1 MPKLLIHFKLI
12 LLILFFCCSSVF
24 GQFGGLVKSAHDLQP
39 IPDVNITIINESAG
53 TSTNKSGKFFIDW
66 DVFPLEVEFSALGYK
81 TFSITVLHSDT
92 NQVIYLEQEIM
103 TLDEIVIVPD
113 RTINPITKSSPI
125 ARSTVSIEEL
135 PGKSVTTAV
144 ELLRAETGVYVQ
156 QSSVGQGSLYI
167 RGRAGRDVLYLF
179 NGFRMNPSFVR
190 SGQNQYF
197 GAIDPLLINKL
208 DVYRGPVSVYYGSDA
223 LSGGVNI
230 SPIIKKFSSEKKLSG
245 EASSFFNFDG
255 NGEKSLHGKL
265 AYQSQKFTLFAG
277 GSYRDYDYY
286 NMSDESNESLWFP
299 YDETLG
305 NADYQFMSFQ
315 IASKIKTSNS
325 SNLTL
330 LSYKGQI
337 PDAPRLDRQTL
348 GYSIENQEYDL
359 RPRNGYY
366 SNTSPLIFWGNTIE
380 YQLQNSNP
388 IFQNMGVKTGFFRLN
403 DFRKQQDFDFND
415 FPTYAL
421 TEAQR
426 NYNFSL
432 SDTTNFDRSTSNQW
446 LMAVDIQSYFNEN
459 LYLKWGGDISY
470 DYVQSNR
477 YTNYGKQQL
486 PRYPNG
492 SEYVHSG
499 IFAQID
505 FAFSKQ
511 FTVEYGARYSHT
523 YANIPFEGIN
533 SFRQYDPFTGSFG
546 QVTHAL
552 GLSYDLTNR
561 VTLLSNLST
570 GFRAPNIS
578 DFSEVGIRRNN
589 QFQTPSTDL
598 RPETTRNIDFGI
610 TINNK
615 EYSFEV
621 YTFWLHYSNKITRV
635 GIGNYVTNTGEIL
648 EGEEVILNNDSYIE
662 VKNINAISMDLLGVE
677 FSGSYTNNDYIKTG
691 LTFTYAWGNLI
702 NRDKTTEPVDR
713 IPPANGIFY
722 VDYTPTNKLS
732 IRPQA
737 RYAFSHRRIS
747 PSEIDDNRIS
757 QNGTDGFVNLQLL
770 VNFYPDEH
778 FKIKLIADNLID
790 EAYREHSSS
799 LDGMGRNLTISMT
812 YLF

>member
-1 MPKLLIHFKLI
+1 MPKLFIFFKSV
-12 LLILFFCCSSVF
+12 LLVLFFCCSSVF
-24 GQFGGLVKSAHDLQP
+24 GQFGGLVRSAHTLHP
-39 IPDVNITIINESAG
+39 ISDVNINIVDKSAG

-66 DVFPLEVEFSALGYK
+66 SLFPLEVEFSALGYK
-81 TFSITVLHSDT
+81 TFSITLLQPDT
-92 NQVIYLEQEIM
+92 NQVIYLEQEVM
-103 TLDEIVIVPD
+103 TLNEIVIVPD

-135 PGKSVTTAV
+135 AGKSVTTAV

-156 QSSVGQGSLYI
+156 QSSIGQGSLYI

-197 GAIDPLLINKL
+197 GAIDPLLIDKL
-208 DVYRGPVSVYYGSDA
+208 DVYRGPISVYYGSDA

-230 SPIIKKFSSEKKLSG
+230 SPIIKKFSSEKKISG
-245 EASSFFNFDG
+245 EVSSFFNFDG

-277 GSYRDYDYY
+277 GGYRDYDYY
-286 NMSDESNESLWFP
+286 NMSEESDESLWFP
-299 YDETLG
+299 YDETLD

-315 IASKIKTSNS
+315 VASKIKTSTS

-337 PDAPRLDRQTL
+337 PDAPRLDLQTL
-348 GYSIENQEYDL
+348 GYSIENQHHDL

-380 YQLQNSNP
+380 YQLQNSNTML
-388 IFQNMGVKTGFFRLN
+388 QNIGIKTGFFRLN
-403 DFRKQQDFDFND
+403 DFRKQQDFDLND
-415 FPTYAL
+415 FPTYTLA
-421 TEAQR
+421 TAQR
-426 NYNFSL
+426 DKSFSL
-432 SDTTNFDRSTSNQW
+432 SDTTNFDRNTSNQW
-446 LMAVDIQSYFNEN
+446 LMAVDIQSFFNEN

-470 DYVQSNR
+470 DYVQSRR
-477 YTNYGKQQL
+477 YSNFEEQQI

-499 IFAQID
+499 LFAQID
-505 FAFSKQ
+505 FALSKQ
-511 FTVEYGARYSHT
+511 FTMEYGARYSHT
-523 YANIPFEGIN
+523 YANIPFEGTN
-533 SFRQYDPFTGSFG
+533 SSMLSDSFG

-552 GLSYDLTNR
+552 GLSYELSNSTA
-561 VTLLSNLST
+561 LLSNLST

-589 QFQTPSTDL
+589 QFQTPSTNL
-598 RPETTRNIDFGI
+598 RPETTRNIDLGI
-610 TINNK
+610 TLDNN
-615 EYSFEV
+615 EYSIEM

-635 GIGNYVTNTGEIL
+635 GTGNFVTDTGEIL
-648 EGEEVILNNDSYIE
+648 EEEKTVPNNESYIE
-662 VKNINAISMDLLGVE
+662 VMNINAISMDLLGIE
-677 FSGSYTNNDYIKTG
+677 FSGSYTNNNYIKTG
-691 LTFTYAWGNLI
+691 LTFTYVWGNLI
-702 NRDKTTEPVDR
+702 NLDKTTEPVDR
-713 IPPANGIFY
+713 VPPANGIFY
-722 VDYTPTNKLS
+722 VDYTPTKNVS
-732 IRPQA
+732 IRPQV

-770 VNFYPDEH
+770 MNYSPDEN